1 MPLRVYL
8 SLFCLLYGFALK
20 GQLND
25 STFVVNSIKTIGLVK
40 TKEVIVMRELTFKVG
55 DTIRN
60 WSYHKEQSR
69 KQLINLFLFNEVK
82 IDRVNGDV
90 LIHATE
96 RWYTWPIPVLD
107 YADRNFNQWWLTKDP
122 KRLIYGLDLSQ
133 YNIGGRNQTLVLNLV
148 MGYTRSAGL
157 TYKVPYINK
166 KMSWGMQ
173 VTAKVNANKEVWS
186 STINDKVNFFR
197 DNDRTLIRR
206 QMGEVVFT
214 HRKKFFTY
222 HHAYAGFRRVSVDPI
237 IADSVNYNYLM
248 YHQDVQNEGYL
259 GYQFVFDQR
268 DFKGY
273 PLKGHLLK
281 LQIEGS
287 NYFFKQVPDF
297 QTLILKLAYSR
308 YFKIKGHLFGSAHL
322 TARYFDNMYPQYTA
336 TQALG
341 YGKDYIRGY
350 ELRVIDGSN
359 FALGKL
365 ELKYRILNANYAFAE
380 GVKNYEK
387 LPVSMYLTGF
397 MDAGFVR
404 NWRQIQQPFGNN
416 ILPNT
421 LQNGGG
427 IGLNMVMYYDYCMRI
442 EYSADRQLNRRFYLS
457 FVASM

>member
-1 MPLRVYL
+1 MSLRVYL
-8 SLFCLLYGFALK
+8 SMFFLFASFGVRA
-20 GQLND
+20 QSDD
-25 STFVVNSIKTIGLVK
+25 SSFVVQHIKTIGLRR
-40 TKEVIVMRELTFKVG
+40 TREAIVMRELTFKVG

-60 WSYHKEQSR
+60 WTYHKEQSR
-69 KQLINLFLFNEVK
+69 KQLINLFLFNEVT
-82 IDRVNGDV
+82 IDRVNGDIIV
-90 LIHATE
+90 HATE

-133 YNIGGRNQTLVLNLV
+133 YNIGGRNQTMVLNLV
-148 MGYTRSAGL
+148 MGYTRSVGIN
-157 TYKVPYINK
+157 YKIPYINK

-173 VTAKVNANKEVWS
+173 VSAKINANKEVWS
-186 STINDKVNFFR
+186 TTVNDKVSFFR

-206 QMGEVVFT
+206 QMGELVFT
-214 HRKKFFTY
+214 HRKKFFVY
-222 HHAYAGFRRVSVDPI
+222 HHVYTGFRRVDVDPV
-237 IADSVNYNYLM
+237 IADSVNYDYLM

-259 GYQFVFDQR
+259 GYQFVFDKR

-273 PLKGHLLK
+273 PLNGHLLK
-281 LQIEGS
+281 VQAEGS
-287 NYFFKQVPDF
+287 NYFFKNVPDF

-308 YFKIKGHLFGSAHL
+308 YMKIKGNLFASAHV

-336 TQALG
+336 VQALG

-359 FALGKL
+359 FALGKF
-365 ELKYRILNANYAFAE
+365 ELKYRLVNANYAFAA

-387 LPVSMYLTGF
+387 LPVCVYLTGF
-397 MDAGFVR
+397 MDAGYVR
-404 NWRQIQQPFGNN
+404 NWRQIQQASGNN
-416 ILPNT
+416 LLPNS

-427 IGLNMVMYYDYCMRI
+427 VGLNVVMYYDYCMRV